1 MFIDLTKCA
10 ALLLIPY
17 LLRESPIVFFDDNIR
32 QRRIVCGVTAEA
44 DSPKIKEPSTKFK
57 IKIED
62 VTIGYTI
69 DFVKAFVVLL
79 SAYCVFN
86 VAYAERVESSMQL
99 TQKLPL
105 EISDGVKVPAK
116 VLSLIT
122 KMKKLLL

>member
-32 QRRIVCGVTAEA
+32 QTRIVCGVTAEA
-44 DSPKIKEPSTKFK
+44 DSLKIIEPSTKFK

-62 VTIGYTI
+62 VTIRYTI

-86 VAYAERVESSMQL
+86 VAYAERVESSM
-99 TQKLPL
+99 
-105 EISDGVKVPAK
+105 
-116 VLSLIT
+116 
-122 KMKKLLL
+122 